1 MPELPEVQTVVDGIK
16 PNILR
21 RKVINFKAYT
31 NKLRYPI
38 SRSISEKIVGNYVK
52 NIYRRAKYIILDLN
66 NSQSIV
72 VHLGMS
78 GRIIVLKA
86 DKDKKLKH
94 TQFIIQF
101 SKDIELQYIDP
112 RKFGLIKVIPS
123 NLLQESKLF
132 VHLGPE
138 PLSRLFNKSY
148 LKKICNNKNTPIKSI
163 IMNQKYVVGI
173 GNIYASESLFLA
185 KITPIKVCNKLTIKE
200 LSLLITSIRKVL
212 RKSIQSGGSSISDY
226 AMVNGKL
233 GNYQNELEVYGREGS
248 ICREK
253 SCQSKILRIVI
264 AQRST
269 FYCPVCQK

>member
-1 MPELPEVQTVVDGIK
+1 
-16 PNILR
+16 
-21 RKVINFKAYT
+21 
-31 NKLRYPI
+31 
-38 SRSISEKIVGNYVK
+38 
-52 NIYRRAKYIILDLN
+52 
-66 NSQSIV
+66 
-72 VHLGMS
+72 
-78 GRIIVLKA
+78 
-86 DKDKKLKH
+86 
-94 TQFIIQF
+94 
-101 SKDIELQYIDP
+101 
-112 RKFGLIKVIPS
+112 
-123 NLLQESKLF
+123 
-132 VHLGPE
+132 
-138 PLSRLFNKSY
+138 
-148 LKKICNNKNTPIKSI
+148 
-163 IMNQKYVVGI
+163 MNQKYVVGI

-269 FYCPVCQK
+269 FYCAVCQK